1 MSKIEQI
8 KTYTGADL
16 ENIFFRPM
24 LSGPSAIDLGIKI
37 MYNMPVPTTLYFW
50 KRQGDI
56 LQKYSASGWNGS
68 SAASKY
74 QKTIDLSR
82 VKAEI
87 GYSAED
93 YFTMIYETISASAE
107 VNQEDLT
114 GTELEKAE
122 TQLFMESIAE
132 SIRATMWLGDTSRSD
147 EDGGLNTFD
156 GFIKQINEELADED
170 CEINSGIFTI
180 SDSTIMAEQILKS
193 LWDNASSELKEFK
206 SQGNLVYLVTSD
218 VYAAYEDALDSVVL
232 ESAYLAKQVGRE
244 SLSFR
249 GIPVVDVKLTD
260 YVSELSDMPH
270 SFAILTDRR
279 NLAMAVN
286 TSDFPGTEARMWYN
300 PDLMEN
306 RQRAIFMAGCDF
318 LLPELISVAM
328 QNVEFTTAT
337 TITSTGG
344 SVSATF
350 TDGIDL
356 VSSVS
361 AVGLT
366 SEGSLAGSE
375 VTLTKSSD
383 KYSGTIS
390 GTSVVSV
397 RFTVS
402 YLDGSKVE
410 IIK

>member
-8 KTYTGADL
+8 KTYTGSDL

-24 LSGPSAIDLGIKI
+24 LSGPSAQDLGIKI

-74 QKTIDLSR
+74 QKTMNLSR
-82 VKAEI
+82 VKAEV

-93 YFTMIYETISASAE
+93 YFTMVYETISASSE
-107 VNQEDLT
+107 INQEDLT

-132 SIRATMWLGDTSRSD
+132 SIRATMWLGDTTRD
-147 EDGGLNTFD
+147 DAEGGLNTFD
-156 GFIKQINEELADED
+156 GFIKQINTELEDSD
-170 CEINSGIFTI
+170 CEINSSVITVA
-180 SDSTIMAEQILKS
+180 DSQVVAEEILKS
-193 LWDNASSELKEFK
+193 LWTNSSSSLKEFK

-232 ESAYLAKQVGRE
+232 ESAYLAKQNGRE
-244 SLSFR
+244 SLCYR
-249 GIPVVDVKLTD
+249 GIPVIDVKLTD
-260 YVSELSDMPH
+260 YLEDLSDMPQ

-306 RQRAIFMAGCDF
+306 RQRAVFMAGCDY

-328 QNVEFTTAT
+328 QNVEFTTLT

-344 SVSATF
+344 TVKATF
-350 TDGIDL
+350 TDGADL
-356 VSSVS
+356 VDSVK

-366 SEGSLAGSE
+366 SDGALAGDE
-375 VTLTKSSD
+375 VTLTESSD
-383 KYSGTIS
+383 AYSGTIS

-397 RFTVS
+397 RFTVT
-402 YLDGSKVE
+402 YINGTKVE